1 MKTGNSYNTNQMTL
15 EISLQFRPEPD
26 HPASLINDFI
36 DSLNIAKNYIF
47 GRPQVY
53 SSPALLKLILFA
65 YSRGVYSCRKI
76 ETFARE
82 NKYAEWLVQAD
93 CPSYRTIARFI
104 TW

>member
-1 MKTGNSYNTNQMTL
+1 MKTGNNYNTNQMTL

-47 GRPQVY
+47 GRPHAY
-53 SSPALLKLILFA
+53 SSPSFLNFLLFS

-76 ETFARE
+76 ETFAR
-82 NKYAEWLVQAD
+82 
-93 CPSYRTIARFI
+93 
-104 TW
+104 